1 MGEKTFYVT
10 TPIYYANAKP
20 HIGHAYTTIVADV
33 LTRFHRQRGVD
44 SFFLTGTDEH
54 GVNIERAAEAR
65 DIAVRDHVDQVVDQF
80 KAAFAKL
87 EVNYDRWIRTT
98 DPRHEAAVQTLW
110 RALEARGFIYK
121 GSYEGW
127 FCGYCNEFK
136 DPSELVEEASAG
148 GGFPGPYAGELLC
161 PIHELPVDHISEES
175 YFFKLSEMQR
185 PLLEHYE
192 KHPEFVKP
200 DVRRNEVVSF
210 CAGGLKDLSVS
221 RVSVKWGIPVPGDPN
236 HTIYVWLDALSNYI
250 TALGWGTAEH
260 QDFDRYWPALHLVG
274 KDILRQHAV
283 YWPAFLLA
291 AGVELPRQVYAH
303 GMLLRG
309 GQKMGKT
316 LGNAIQ
322 LEVLHR
328 HFTPDMIRY
337 FLLREVAFGQD
348 GEVTYEA
355 LVDRVNS
362 DLADGLG
369 NLASRT
375 LTMVRNYFDG
385 RPPRPS
391 LDENFG
397 KLKTYPYEY
406 VATEGA
412 DPHQADYERDF
423 TPEVKFRLSA
433 VKLRFE
439 REFEALEF
447 SHALESVW
455 LGIARV
461 DKFITRQEPWK
472 VSKDQSRRGQLETII
487 AFAYEGLR
495 QLVLLVAPVIPVTS
509 RQIWSQMGLAGDPL
523 QINPYEAKWGESV
536 EVSKIDRITPAF
548 PKLDKEKIMT
558 EINNEASQSSASATS
573 EPAGAQAEQPKREER
588 ASEAAAAQA
597 ESNVITIDDFVK
609 IELRAA
615 TVLEAERVPKA
626 DKLLRLLVDLGEEKP
641 RQILAGIAQHYAP
654 EEVVGR
660 KIIVVSNLAPRK
672 LRGLESNGM
681 LLAASIGED
690 GRPVLATFTEDVPNG
705 ARLK

>member
-1 MGEKTFYVT
+1 MGENTFYVT
-10 TPIYYANAKP
+10 TPIYYANARP
-20 HIGHAYTTIVADV
+20 HIGHAYPTIVADV
-33 LTRFHRQRGVD
+33 LTRFHRQRGID

-65 DIAVRDHVDQVVDQF
+65 GVAIRDHVDQVVDQF

-87 EVNYDRWIRTT
+87 GVDYDRWIRTT
-98 DPRHEAAVQTLW
+98 DPKHEAAVQTLW
-110 RALEARGFIYK
+110 RAMEERGFIYK

-136 DPSELVEEASAG
+136 DVDLQDNNPQCE
-148 GGFPGPYAGELLC
+148 
-161 PIHELPVDHISEES
+161 IHERPLDRVAEES
-175 YFFKLSEMQR
+175 YFFKLSEMQK

-210 CAGGLKDLSVS
+210 VAGGLKDQSVS
-221 RVSVKWGIPVPGDPN
+221 RVSVKWGIPVPGDPS

-250 TALGWGTAEH
+250 TALGWGSGEH
-260 QDFDRYWPALHLVG
+260 HEFDRYWPPLHLVG
-274 KDILRQHAV
+274 KDILRFHAV
-283 YWPAFLLA
+283 YWPAFLMA
-291 AGVELPRQVYAH
+291 AGVELPRTVYAH

-328 HFTPDMIRY
+328 YFTPDMIRY

-355 LVDRVNS
+355 LIDRVNS

-375 LTMVRNYFDG
+375 LTMIRNYCEG
-385 RPPRPS
+385 RPPS
-391 LDENFG
+391 
-397 KLKTYPYEY
+397 T
-406 VATEGA
+406 AGA
-412 DPHQADYERDF
+412 DAGVRAGLE
-423 TPEVKFRLSA
+423 EVKRKFD
-433 VKLRFE
+433 E
-439 REFEALEF
+439 EFASLNFSRALEAAW
-447 SHALESVW
+447 SGL
-455 LGIARV
+455 ARV
-461 DKFITRQEPWK
+461 DKFITDNQPWK
-472 VSKDQSRRGQLETII
+472 LAKDPSARPQLDGVLSV
-487 AFAYEGLR
+487 AYEGLR
-495 QLVLLVAPVIPVTS
+495 HLALLIAPVLPES
-509 RQIWSQMGLAGDPL
+509 ARGIWAQMGLAGDPL
-523 QINPYEAKWGESV
+523 LIDPNEAKWGEPL
-536 EVSKIDRITPAF
+536 EVSAIERVSPAF

-558 EINNEASQSSASATS
+558 EINNEASQPSASATS
-573 EPAGAQAEQPKREER
+573 EPAGAQGEQAKKEEP
-588 ASEAAAAQA
+588 ASEAAGAQA
-597 ESNVITIDDFVK
+597 ESNIITIDDFVK
-609 IELRAA
+609 VELRAA

-654 EEVVGR
+654 EDVVGR

-690 GRPVLATFTEDVPNG
+690 GRPVLATFTEEVPNG

>member
-10 TPIYYANAKP
+10 TPIYYANARP
-20 HIGHAYTTIVADV
+20 HIGHAYPTIVADV

-65 DIAVRDHVDQVVDQF
+65 GVAIRDHVDQVVEQF

-87 EVNYDRWIRTT
+87 GVNYDRWIRTT
-98 DPRHEAAVQTLW
+98 DPQHEAAVQKLW
-110 RALEARGFIYK
+110 RALEERGHIYK
-121 GSYEGW
+121 GRYEGW

-136 DPSELVEEASAG
+136 DVDLHDNNPQ
-148 GGFPGPYAGELLC
+148 C
-161 PIHELPVDHISEES
+161 PIHERPLDRVAEES
-175 YFFKLSEMQR
+175 YFFRLSALQK

-192 KHPEFVKP
+192 KHPEFVQP

-210 CAGGLKDLSVS
+210 VAGGLKDQSVS

-236 HTIYVWLDALSNYI
+236 HTIYVWFDALSNYI
-250 TALGWGTAEH
+250 TALGWGNDERPE
-260 QDFDRYWPALHLVG
+260 FDRYWPALHLVG
-274 KDILRQHAV
+274 KDILRFHAV
-283 YWPAFLLA
+283 YWPAFLMA
-291 AGVELPRQVYAH
+291 AGVAPPRQVYAH

-322 LEVLHR
+322 LEVLHQ

-355 LVDRVNS
+355 LIDRVNS

-375 LTMVRNYFDG
+375 LTMVRNYCDG
-385 RPPRPS
+385 SPPRAAS
-391 LDENFG
+391 DEIEVSSGIEEAKARFDEEFAALNFS
-397 KLKTYPYEY
+397 
-406 VATEGA
+406 
-412 DPHQADYERDF
+412 R
-423 TPEVKFRLSA
+423 
-433 VKLRFE
+433 
-439 REFEALEF
+439 ALE
-447 SHALESVW
+447 AAWGGL
-455 LGIARV
+455 ARV
-461 DKFITRQEPWK
+461 DKFITDNQPWK
-472 VSKDQSRRGQLETII
+472 LAKDPAARPQLERVLSI
-487 AFAYEGLR
+487 AYEGLR
-495 QLVLLVAPVIPVTS
+495 QLALLVAPVLPESARAV
-509 RQIWSQMGLAGDPL
+509 WAQMGLAGDPL
-523 QINPYEAKWGESV
+523 LINPHEAKWGESV
-536 EVSKIDRITPAF
+536 EAARIDRITPAF

-558 EINNEASQSSASATS
+558 EINNEASQSSKPAESQ
-573 EPAGAQAEQPKREER
+573 PAGAAQAEQPKKEETTPTG
-588 ASEAAAAQA
+588 QA
-597 ESNVITIDDFVK
+597 ESNIITIDDFVK
-609 IELRAA
+609 VELRAA
-615 TVLEAERVPKA
+615 TVLEAERIPKT
-626 DKLLRLLVDLGEEKP
+626 DKLLRLQVDLGEEKP
-641 RQILAGIAQHYAP
+641 RQILAGIALHYSP
-654 EEVVGR
+654 EQLVGR

>member
-20 HIGHAYTTIVADV
+20 HIGHAYPTIVADV

-65 DIAVRDHVDQVVDQF
+65 GIAVRDHVDQVVDQF

-87 EVNYDRWIRTT
+87 GVDYDRWIRTT

-110 RALEARGFIYK
+110 RALEERGFIYK

-136 DPSELVEEASAG
+136 DVDLQDNNPQ
-148 GGFPGPYAGELLC
+148 C
-161 PIHELPVDHISEES
+161 PIHERPLDRVAEES
-175 YFFKLSEMQR
+175 YFFKLSELQK

-200 DVRRNEVVSF
+200 EVRRNEVVSF
-210 CAGGLKDLSVS
+210 VAGGLKDLSVS
-221 RVSVKWGIPVPGDPN
+221 RVSVKWGIPVPDNPN
-236 HTIYVWLDALSNYI
+236 HTIYVWLDAVCNYI

-274 KDILRQHAV
+274 KDILRFHAV

-291 AGVELPRQVYAH
+291 AGVELPRTVYAH

-355 LVDRVNS
+355 LIDRVNS

-375 LTMVRNYFDG
+375 LTMIRNYFDG
-385 RPPRPS
+385 IPPVPAFVEVPQTS
-391 LDENFG
+391 DELAALEGG
-397 KLKTYPYEY
+397 KYDFLKT
-406 VATEGA
+406 VGTQAFSDTFKRSDVGQVIWFAT
-412 DPHQADYERDF
+412 
-423 TPEVKFRLSA
+423 VKFEL
-433 VKLRFE
+433 
-439 REFEALEF
+439 EFEALNF
-447 SHALESVW
+447 SRALEAAW
-455 LGIARV
+455 AGIARV
-461 DKFITRQEPWK
+461 DKFITDNQPWK
-472 VSKDQSRRGQLETII
+472 LAKNPDERVQLEKVIGT
-487 AFAYEGLR
+487 AYEGIR
-495 QLVLLVAPVIPVTS
+495 HLVLLVAPVVPTTA
-509 RQIWSQMGLAGDPL
+509 REMWKQMGLAGDPL
-523 QINPYEAKWGESV
+523 QLNPLEAAWGEALD
-536 EVSKIDRITPAF
+536 VSKIDRITPAF

-573 EPAGAQAEQPKREER
+573 EPAGAQPEQPKREEQ
-588 ASEAAAAQA
+588 ASEAAAAQS

-626 DKLLRLLVDLGEEKP
+626 DKLLRLQVDLGEEKP
-641 RQILAGIAQHYAP
+641 RQIIAGIAQHYAP

-690 GRPVLATFTEDVPNG
+690 GRPVLATFTEEVPNG